1 MKIDLEKSAKRAE
14 RQQAARAQK
23 LAIHGVA
30 RIGRLFRPGRTGR
43 TGMLVIISEID
54 HKSCPMQTVSRQ
66 KSRVGLRGMWYG
78 SDPRTIDSFGKIEW
92 GGILPVGKTG
102 RRISP
107 WLAKKIS

>member
-1 MKIDLEKSAKRAE
+1 
-14 RQQAARAQK
+14 
-23 LAIHGVA
+23 
-30 RIGRLFRPGRTGR
+30 
-43 TGMLVIISEID
+43 
-54 HKSCPMQTVSRQ
+54 
-66 KSRVGLRGMWYG
+66 MWYG